1 MSIDI
6 NKQQIDIENL
16 KKQNELD
23 LNSIKELYKRIE
35 ELGEKIAQIKYID
48 SALTKKLKKEYESLV
63 KVILDDNVQSQ
74 LNTKIDNTKTELKAE
89 LKAKLSDINLQ
100 LSKKPSYED
109 LGQPTQEQV
118 NNWLDNNPQATTTVV
133 DNSITDIKI
142 NNKSELYKISK
153 VIKENCK
160 DDETSGAEYLI
171 GSTDKG
177 ATSGAYGVHGFTIPF
192 ICNDEMKKYDSF
204 IIKNVEVDT
213 TDDIVLTF
221 AIRNYAT
228 GKYNNDLGEDL
239 YTLNKTINL
248 SGETSIKID
257 LANDTWTNL
266 NTTSVYM
273 FVVYAKTTDDSS
285 FIQLNQHYTNI
296 ENKTTNIF
304 NVNFNN
310 YVPQGLQKR
319 TIGDSDYVLQLNM
332 DSGTIPFVGFVK
344 NSESTY
350 NYNKIFTSKKSEP
363 LKGKK
368 IAFLGDSLTWGFNG
382 AVAWEQVKKP
392 ISVLV
397 SEITG
402 ATCIN
407 YGISGATLS
416 GDETTTDKSDGH
428 ILGINAMNLRIKNID
443 NVDAI
448 FCMGGTNDYA
458 TDRKVPL
465 GKMEDTTN
473 LTFYGGLDTII
484 KHIGNEKPRIKL
496 IMGTPPRRANEE
508 PNTYGN
514 TLIQYVNAVKEKC
527 QYYGINYVDLYNNG
541 NCLYWSSKWREI
553 YSPDGL
559 HGTQELYNN
568 YAILIANELIKIL

>member
-1 MSIDI
+1 MSNEN
-6 NKQQIDIENL
+6 NKMQVDIENL
-16 KKQNELD
+16 FKQNVND
-23 LNSIKELYKRIE
+23 LSSIKELYRKLKEMEDRIT
-35 ELGEKIAQIKYID
+35 QIKYID
-48 SALTKKLKKEYESLV
+48 TALSKKLQKDYEKLKKQIIDE
-63 KVILDDNVQSQ
+63 NFQ
-74 LNTKIDNTKTELKAE
+74 LQVNNKIDNTKTELKAE
-89 LKAKLSDINLQ
+89 LKTKLDDINFQ
-100 LSKKPSYED
+100 LSKKPDYED

-118 NNWLDNNPQATTTVV
+118 NNWLNNNPQATTTVA
-133 DNSITDIKI
+133 DNSITDRKI
-142 NNKSELYKISK
+142 NNKSELYKISE

-160 DDETSGAEYLI
+160 DSEASGVEYLI
-171 GSTDKG
+171 GSTDSG
-177 ATSGAYGVHGFTIPF
+177 VINGAYGVQGFTIPF
-192 ICNDEMKKYDSF
+192 ICNDEIKRYDRF

-213 TDDIVLTF
+213 TEDIVLTF
-221 AIRNYAT
+221 AIRKYAT
-228 GKYNNDLGEDL
+228 EKYNNDWGEDL

-248 SGETSIKID
+248 AGETSIKID
-257 LANDTWTNL
+257 IPIDAWTNL
-266 NTTSVYM
+266 NSSSVYM
-273 FVVYAKTTDDSS
+273 FVVYAKNTDDTS
-285 FIQLNQHYTNI
+285 FINLNYHYTSI

-304 NVNFNN
+304 NVNFND
-310 YVPQGLQKR
+310 YSPQGLQR
-319 TIGDSDYVLQLNM
+319 RVIANTDYLLQLNLE
-332 DSGTIPFVGFVK
+332 SGTIPFVGFIK

-397 SEITG
+397 AELTG

-407 YGISGATLS
+407 YGISGSTLA
-416 GDETTTDKSDGH
+416 GDGSSTDKTDGH
-428 ILGINAMNLRIKNID
+428 ILGINPMNLRIKNID

-473 LTFYGGLDTII
+473 LSFYGGLDTII
-484 KHIGNEKPRIKL
+484 KHIGNEKPTIKL
-496 IMGTPPRRANEE
+496 IMGTPPRRAEE
-508 PNTYGN
+508 GANMYGN
-514 TLIQYVNAVKEKC
+514 TLSDYVNAVKEKC
-527 QYYGINYVDLYNNG
+527 KYYGINYVDLYNKG